1 MMDRVR
7 VHGPCHV
14 MRNIPGQVRKGSE
27 NSNFQTFAGF
37 SQKHSNKQTD
47 KETSL
52 GNMYWEK
59 RGVISP
65 LNNNGRSREN

>member
-14 MRNIPGQVRKGSE
+14 MRNIPGQVKKGPE

-47 KETSL
+47 KGTSP
-52 GNMYWEK
+52 GN
-59 RGVISP
+59 
-65 LNNNGRSREN
+65 L